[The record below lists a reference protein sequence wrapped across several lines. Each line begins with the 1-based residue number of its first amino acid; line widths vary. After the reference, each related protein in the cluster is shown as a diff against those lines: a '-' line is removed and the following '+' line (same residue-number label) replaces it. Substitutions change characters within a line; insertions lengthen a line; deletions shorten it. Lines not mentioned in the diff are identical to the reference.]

1 MFDFVKRTFFLAV
14 LLVWPS
20 AATVSGQLPNLQA
33 DSGTDLRSRV
43 QAHLQSQQATHQQ
56 VQSLFEPLGRRSGGN
71 QVQPVLW
78 QISRN
83 RERLSGEVRR
93 LKESGRVAQIEKAI
107 KNQMAALSAASL
119 GEDGVELTNRLNE
132 FLKDLENSQKQLAT
146 DLTLLEQDA
155 KDIIATAA
163 ALSLPIAL
171 LTGPNDADEYVLK
184 FVREQTAKSR
194 FRMTP

>member
-1 MFDFVKRTFFLAV
+1 MFDVVKRTFVLAF

-107 KNQMAALSAASL
+107 RNQMAALSAASL

-132 FLKDLENSQKQLAT
+132 FLRDLENSQKQLAT

-155 KDIIATAA
+155 KDIITTAA

-184 FVREQTAKSR
+184 FVREQTAKSG

>member
-1 MFDFVKRTFFLAV
+1 M
-14 LLVWPS
+14 P
-20 AATVSGQLPNLQA
+20 GQLPNLQA

-107 KNQMAALSAASL
+107 RNQMAALSAASL
-119 GEDGVELTNRLNE
+119 GEDGVELMNRLNE

-184 FVREQTAKSR
+184 FVREQTAKGG

>member
-1 MFDFVKRTFFLAV
+1 MFDVVKRTFVLAF

-56 VQSLFEPLGRRSGGN
+56 VQGLFEPLGRRSGGN
-71 QVQPVLW
+71 QVQRLLW

-107 KNQMAALSAASL
+107 RNQMAALSAASL

-132 FLKDLENSQKQLAT
+132 FLRDLENSQKQLAT

-155 KDIIATAA
+155 KDIITTAA

-184 FVREQTAKSR
+184 FVREQTAKSG

>member
-1 MFDFVKRTFFLAV
+1 MFDFVRRTFFSAV
-14 LLVWPS
+14 LLVWSS
-20 AATVSGQLPNLQA
+20 AATMPGQLPNLQA

-107 KNQMAALSAASL
+107 RNQMAALSAASL
-119 GEDGVELTNRLNE
+119 GEDGVELMNRLNE

-184 FVREQTAKSR
+184 FVREQTAKGG